1 MYKAP
6 IALNTQKKKMKW
18 SDKLYKNLCL
28 KKYAVTLTELLYFF
42 EMYDSN
48 NILLNSKKYWEDME
62 IQLKRM

>member
-48 NILLNSKKYWEDME
+48 NILLNSKKY
-62 IQLKRM
+62 